1 MGVRPRVTEGVR
13 LTDAV
18 GVCDKLDVRLEVCE
32 GLCVGVPDWDGEDD
46 EVVDC
51 DEVAVGVKPPVTD
64 WDGVPEGVP
73 D

>member
-1 MGVRPRVTEGVR
+1 M
-13 LTDAV
+13 
-18 GVCDKLDVRLEVCE
+18 
-32 GLCVGVPDWDGEDD
+32 PDWDGEEDN
-46 EVVDC
+46 VADC